1 MGISHTD
8 GGGDNEDLNT
18 CCLPLYS
25 PPVIH
30 PIPFVPNRD
39 IILNIP
45 VKGAKYIMYIG
56 GGSITA
62 WEWLDRVQSMG
73 FLSMELDECK
83 LSAEWIIH
91 LYNYFLAVFAPFTL
105 QNKHL
110 KNKHFKFFSSP
121 SSHRIP
127 CCLLHL
133 NKCN

>member
-1 MGISHTD
+1 MD
-8 GGGDNEDLNT
+8 GKDENEDLTT
-18 CCLPLYS
+18 CFLLLYS
-25 PPVIH
+25 PPVIC

-45 VKGAKYIMYIG
+45 VKGAECIKYIG
-56 GGSITA
+56 GGSVTA
-62 WEWLDRVQSMG
+62 WEWYERDQSMV
-73 FLSMELDECK
+73 FLSMELVESK
-83 LSAEWIIH
+83 LSAEWITQ
-91 LYNYFLAVFAPFTL
+91 LYNYFLAVFATFTV

-110 KNKHFKFFSSP
+110 KNKDFKLFSSP